1 MAEDGTA
8 GGSAGA
14 GNYNDKPQGTRI
26 GWHLL
31 STTYPFVTQWLRL
44 RQDRVL
50 LEGKGEI
57 DFTYHDHPGTV
68 VVVPVTWDDQVVLI
82 RQYRYTV
89 DEWTVEVPAGGLHD
103 AQGMALEAVAH
114 KELREEIGA
123 TCQQMRYVNFFYS
136 CVGQSNQRCHVF
148 LATGV
153 ELTDQQTAE
162 DTESIELVPTPVG
175 EALHMARTG
184 QIKDGISALALLM
197 CFDLLKADGY
207 I

>member
-1 MAEDGTA
+1 MAEDGMA
-8 GGSAGA
+8 KDGA
-14 GNYNDKPQGTRI
+14 GNHNDKPEGARA

-31 STTYPFVTQWLRL
+31 STTYPFVTEWLRL

-50 LEGKGEI
+50 LKGKGEI
-57 DFTYHDHPGTV
+57 DFTYHDHPGAV
-68 VVVPVTWDDQVVLI
+68 LVVPVTWDDQVVLI

-89 DEWTVEVPAGGLHD
+89 DEWTVGVPAGGLHD
-103 AQGMALEAVAH
+103 AQGMALEEVAL

-123 TCQQMRYVNFFYS
+123 TCQQLRYVGYFYL

-153 ELTDQQTAE
+153 ELNDQQALE
-162 DTESIELVPTPVG
+162 DTENIELMPTPLA
-175 EALHMARTG
+175 EALRMARTG
-184 QIKDGISALALLM
+184 QIKDGDSALSLLM